1 MDNQS
6 QNGVNGQNMGCNMN
20 GYSPLPSWFVPPNYI
35 YQQPM
40 QGNNPD
46 QPIPFPSISAP
57 PPYSFQSSV
66 VTPMQQTSND
76 EVIDLAN
83 SASDDDSSDEPISE
97 NDSET
102 HSSSAPDFD
111 ILAFQEF
118 LRQIYER
125 ELLAPVL
132 FGRDDSEDYEPMEES
147 EDSQIINIFDESEEE
162 ESSTTRQEQVAKAK
176 DSLSQYCCPI
186 CLEPPVRPVS
196 TTCGHI
202 YCSKCMRQ
210 LFRRPYQEWKC
221 PLCTK
226 HIRKENV
233 HPIFF

>member
-66 VTPMQQTSND
+66 VTPMQQASND

-102 HSSSAPDFD
+102 HSSSAPDFC
-111 ILAFQEF
+111 ITVYSLLPRHPCFSGVLAAN
-118 LRQIYER
+118 LRKRIVCEMGS
-125 ELLAPVL
+125 LL
-132 FGRDDSEDYEPMEES
+132 M
-147 EDSQIINIFDESEEE
+147 
-162 ESSTTRQEQVAKAK
+162 
-176 DSLSQYCCPI
+176 
-186 CLEPPVRPVS
+186 
-196 TTCGHI
+196 
-202 YCSKCMRQ
+202 
-210 LFRRPYQEWKC
+210 
-221 PLCTK
+221 
-226 HIRKENV
+226 
-233 HPIFF
+233 